1 MKQENI
7 YQIKITL
14 CDELPI
20 WRRVVIPG
28 DYTFSDFHVAI
39 QDAMGWLDC
48 HLHEFEV
55 TNPVTGNI
63 EIIGITDDERVV
75 SVGENEIISG
85 MKRKVSEILSIEN
98 NKAKCIYDYGDYWVH
113 QIEVEDI
120 RLIARNSKYPQCVH
134 GVGACPPEDCGG
146 ISEYK
151 ILLTNINSEPN
162 NDKDVDYVQYHWHRH
177 LRENAFRVENIFFR
191 EPPSKQE
198 VPKEEHQLWMRKLLQ
213 GKIYLDELK
222 QDLCSQ
228 IPYEDI
234 EVLYDCVQNKPLYYR
249 NRSLGILSL
258 CKGIPH
264 DIISEYLFI
273 SRGSL
278 FRNLKVYQSKG
289 VSPIISDKGKRLL
302 KHENPKYIEKLFSI
316 LHSPPSEH
324 GFNRTTW
331 KQDDIQK
338 VMSDNNMPV
347 SKSVISKIV
356 NNSGYKYRKARTVL
370 TSNDPQYK
378 EKIKKIKKILSSLG
392 PKEIFFSIDEYGP
405 FAVKLQGGK
414 SLVPPGTTKTVP
426 QWQKSKGSII
436 ITAALEL
443 STNQI
448 THFYSKNKN
457 TTEMIKLLNI
467 LVDKYSDE
475 ECIYFSWDAASWH
488 ASKELNKRVEEI
500 NSKGY
505 KAKTKL
511 PIVKLAPLPTCAQFL
526 NVIESVFSGMAR
538 AIIHNSNYQSVE
550 ECKTAIDR
558 YFIERNEHF
567 EMYPKR
573 AGKKIWGRERVKA
586 SFSESNNCKDPMYR

>member
-1 MKQENI
+1 MKQGNT

-14 CDELPI
+14 SDEPPI
-20 WRRVVIPG
+20 WRIVLIPG
-28 DYTFSDFHVAI
+28 DYTFTDFHVAI
-39 QDAMGWLDC
+39 QDSMGWLDC
-48 HLHEFEV
+48 HLYEFEV
-55 TNPVTGNI
+55 TNPVTGNR
-63 EIIGITDDERVV
+63 EIIGTADDEPFV
-75 SVGENEIISG
+75 SIGENEIISG
-85 MKRKVSEILSIEN
+85 MKRKVFEVLSIEN
-98 NKAKCIYDYGDYWVH
+98 NKAKYIYDYGDYWVH

-120 RLIARNSKYPQCVH
+120 RPIIRNSKYPQCVN

-146 ISEYK
+146 ISDYK
-151 ILLTNINSEPN
+151 FLLTTFNSESH
-162 NDKDVDYVQYHWHRH
+162 NDKEVDYAQNHWHRY
-177 LRENAFRVENIFFR
+177 LSENAFRVKNIFFR

-198 VPKEEHQLWMRKLLQ
+198 VPKEEYQLWMRKLLQ
-213 GKIYLDELK
+213 GKICLDELK

-234 EVLYDCVQNKPLYYR
+234 EVLYDCVQNKPIYYR
-249 NRSLGILSL
+249 NRALGILSL

-264 DIISEYLFI
+264 DNISEYLFI

-278 FRNLKVYQSKG
+278 LRNLKVYQSKG
-289 VSPIISDKGKRLL
+289 VAPIISDKGKRLL
-302 KHENPKYIEKLFSI
+302 KHDDPAYKEKLFSI
-316 LHSPPSEH
+316 LHSPPSEY

-331 KQDDIQK
+331 KQVDIQK

-347 SKSVISKIV
+347 SKGVISKIV
-356 NNSGYKYRKARTVL
+356 KNSGYKYRKARTVL

-378 EKIKKIKKILSSLG
+378 GKIEKIRNILSSLG
-392 PKEIFFSIDEYGP
+392 PKEKFFSIDEYGP
-405 FAVKLQGGK
+405 FAIKLQGGK

-426 QWQKSKGSII
+426 QWQKSKGSLI

-467 LVDKYSDE
+467 LVEKYSDE

-505 KAKTKL
+505 KGKTKL
-511 PIVKLAPLPTCAQFL
+511 PMVKLAPLPTCAQFL

-538 AIIHNSNYQSVE
+538 AIIHNSDYESVSD
-550 ECKTAIDR
+550 CKAAIDR
-558 YFIERNEHF
+558 YFSERNNNF
-567 EMYPKR
+567 QNNPKR
-573 AGKKIWGRERVKA
+573 AGNKIWGKERVTA
-586 SFSESNNCKDPMYR
+586 NFSESNNCKDPMYR